1 MKKDLEWIPQG
12 HGFDYLI
19 GKTCTYIQE
28 IDCEIQSFQYR
39 TEDKWPYT
47 ACVIVK
53 LLPLNLEDVDSE
65 TLEDMQDGVGLENI
79 ADIEQ

>member
-1 MKKDLEWIPQG
+1 MNN
-12 HGFDYLI
+12 FDYLI

-28 IDCEIQSFQYR
+28 IDCEIQSFEYR

-47 ACVIVK
+47 ACVLVK

-65 TLEDMQDGVGLENI
+65 TLEDMQDKVGLENI
-79 ADIEQ
+79 SNIEQ

>member
-1 MKKDLEWIPQG
+1 MNN
-12 HGFDYLI
+12 FNSLI

-28 IDCEIQSFQYR
+28 IDCEIQSFEYR

-47 ACVIVK
+47 ACVLVK

-79 ADIEQ
+79 ADILQ